1 MSDSEYLPRWLQGQ
15 LDLALRTMPV
25 VVLTGA
31 RQTGKTTLV
40 QRLQPLRR
48 YLTLDDLDVLD
59 QAQRAPDSLLVN
71 PPLTLDEAQRAP
83 DLLLAIKRYV
93 DKTRRPGDFL
103 LTGSAQFPLLRGV
116 ADSLA
121 GRAVYLDLS
130 SFCPLEWQGGV
141 AGLFDSLFA
150 VNPDYAPWDAPKAHD
165 AWRQWVLRGGFAPAL
180 RCPTDD
186 MRGLWFGGYVKT
198 YLERDLR
205 DLRNIESLPDFQ
217 RLMQIAAQRTGRLLN
232 QAEIARDAGIS
243 HATCHRYLNL
253 LETGCQIERVQS
265 FTANPT
271 VALVKSP
278 KLFWRDSGVACWL
291 CGIYDLAALA
301 KRNDLGFWLEQ
312 AVFQTLHAW
321 RAIDPFRRRLSFWRT
336 RGGAE
341 VDFVLEQDQHVVAL
355 EVKASSRIGLGDV
368 TSLRQ
373 FIEAQA
379 HRAASVR
386 GIALYGG
393 DDVRFFGADIVALPY
408 GALFP
413 ALVPPDDTNA

>member
-1 MSDSEYLPRWLQGQ
+1 MSNSEYRPRWLQGQ
-15 LDLALRTMPV
+15 LDLALQTMPV

-40 QRLQPLRR
+40 QNLQGQRR

-59 QAQRAPDSLLVN
+59 QAQRAPESLLVN
-71 PPLTLDEAQRAP
+71 PPLTVDEVQRAP
-83 DLLLAIKRYV
+83 ELLLAIKRYV

-103 LTGSAQFPLLRGV
+103 LTGSAQFPLLRDV

-130 SFCPLEWQGGV
+130 PFCPLEWQGE
-141 AGLFDSLFA
+141 ASGLFDSLFA
-150 VNPDYAPWDAPKAHD
+150 AKPDYAPWDAPQTQD
-165 AWRQWVLRGGFAPAL
+165 AWRHWVLRGGFAPVL
-180 RCPTDD
+180 RCATDD

-205 DLRNIESLPDFQ
+205 DLSNIESLPDFQ

-253 LETGCQIERVQS
+253 LETGCQIERVAP
-265 FTANPT
+265 FTANPA

-291 CGIYDLAALA
+291 GGIYDLAALA
-301 KRNDLGFWLEQ
+301 QRKDLGFWLEQ
-312 AVFQTLHAW
+312 AVFQSLHAW
-321 RAIDPFRRRLSFWRT
+321 RAMDPFRRRLSFWRT

-341 VDFVLEQDQHVVAL
+341 VDFVLEQGQDIVAL
-355 EVKASSRIGLGDV
+355 EVKADSRIGLGDV
-368 TSLRQ
+368 AGLRR
-373 FIEAQA
+373 FIESQGR
-379 HRAASVR
+379 RASSVR

-393 DDVRFFGADIVALPY
+393 SEVRFFGEDIVALPC

-413 ALVPPDDTNA
+413 ALASPEER